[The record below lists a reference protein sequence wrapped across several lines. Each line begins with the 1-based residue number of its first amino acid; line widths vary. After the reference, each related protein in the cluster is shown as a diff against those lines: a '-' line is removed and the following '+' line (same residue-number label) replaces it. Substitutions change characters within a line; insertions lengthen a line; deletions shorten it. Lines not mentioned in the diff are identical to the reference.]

1 MTLWAPHPR
10 GHARYQTVC
19 GRGLVEKLR
28 AGAYTCEVDG
38 APLKRPRG
46 RKPIKFTTLRD
57 ARGAVEDTLITGSF
71 TPPTVKE
78 RVFKTYDPEV
88 EGYGNPDQWRDIFSG
103 LFAPMEADEP
113 YQVLGIA
120 GNASWAEIKSAY
132 RKQARL
138 THPDHGGT
146 TEKFCRVR
154 EAFEILSA
162 RKEAA

>member
-28 AGAYTCEVDG
+28 AGAFTCEVDG

-46 RKPIKFTTLRD
+46 RAPLKFPS
-57 ARGAVEDTLITGSF
+57 ARAAKGAVEDVLVTGSF
-71 TPPTVKE
+71 EPPAVKA

-88 EGYGNPDQWRDIFSG
+88 EGYGNPDQWRAIFAG
-103 LFAPMEADEP
+103 LFAPLEKDEP
-113 YQVLGIA
+113 YEVLGIEA
-120 GNASWAEIKSAY
+120 TSSWAEIKSAY
-132 RKQARL
+132 RKQTFL

-146 TEKFCRVR
+146 KEAFCRVR
-154 EAFEILSA
+154 EAFEVLMA